1 MRAGDSLGLCYAQTI
16 TAVNGRTWF
25 TTCYWGHKSICI
37 APAKQ
42 AIVNALQMNTLH
54 TEIY

>member
-1 MRAGDSLGLCYAQTI
+1 MRTGDSLGLCYAQTI